1 MTAKPV
7 GPPIVEDN
15 STNLCVFTLMG
26 GMGMLRWWTA
36 MLRRDTRGFTLIELM
51 IVVVVIALIAAIAVP
66 VFVTQRDKAQ
76 DGATVQQVSQLAGV
90 VNGGVAGNWLAGV
103 DSELGLTDQ
112 NVTQGDVPADA
123 AEGFTEANG
132 VDF

>member
-1 MTAKPV
+1 
-7 GPPIVEDN
+7 
-15 STNLCVFTLMG
+15 
-26 GMGMLRWWTA
+26 